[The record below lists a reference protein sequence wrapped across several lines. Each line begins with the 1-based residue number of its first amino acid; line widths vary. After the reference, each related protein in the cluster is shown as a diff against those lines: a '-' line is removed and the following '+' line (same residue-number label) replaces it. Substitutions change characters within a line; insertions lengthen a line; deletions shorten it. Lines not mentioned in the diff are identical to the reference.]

1 MLRCRQ
7 PQGEVLSDNPGQTQA
22 GSGQPQT
29 ENSAPPVQAGRD
41 ISSLENYRARQAASS
56 APKPPQPPQAGG
68 ASPNTGAD
76 SQADHREQ
84 AIPRPRFDEV
94 NAQKN
99 QYQQQVQALQAQI
112 AQMQQAQQATGMQGA
127 PVQPQGYAAPSYS
140 GMQGAAPQQAGPKVP
155 DFNDPAVQKQ
165 WREKITNNPVTGLR
179 EFVSLLIQAE
189 GAPLLQQ
196 FQQQIL
202 GQITP
207 IQQTFVQQQL
217 SSYESSRTQSDPTFS
232 QVAPTFRQLA
242 VTAQQRGFTLTPQTL
257 QAIEGIARAQA
268 GIPFGTP
275 PAPAQA
281 PFSERPGGGT
291 QMGQA
296 PTPTLTPQQRDIAR
310 RFGMTEQEY
319 AASLMSL
326 TGGNR

>member
-1 MLRCRQ
+1 M
-7 PQGEVLSDNPGQTQA
+7 SDNTGQTQA
-22 GSGQPQT
+22 GSGTSQT
-29 ENSAPPVQAGRD
+29 ENATPPVNAGRD

-56 APKPPQPPQAGG
+56 APKPPQPPQAGE
-68 ASPNTGAD
+68 ASPTTGQNP
-76 SQADHREQ
+76 QADQREQ

-94 NAQKN
+94 IEQKN
-99 QYQQQVQALQAQI
+99 QYQQQVQALQAQL

-127 PVQPQGYAAPSYS
+127 PAQPQGYAAPTYS
-140 GMQGAAPQQAGPKVP
+140 GMQGAAPQQAPSQVP

-165 WREKITNNPVTGLR
+165 WRDKIANNPVTGLR

-189 GAPLLQQ
+189 GTPLLQQ

-217 SSYESSRTQSDPTFS
+217 SSYETSRAQSDPTFQ

-242 VTAQQRGFTLTPQTL
+242 VTAQQRGFALTPQTL

-268 GIPFGTP
+268 GVPFGAP

-291 QMGQA
+291 QLGQSS
-296 PTPTLTPQQRDIAR
+296 TPTLTAEQRDMAR
-310 RFGMTEQEY
+310 RFGMSEQEW
-319 AASLMSL
+319 AASYASL
-326 TGGNR
+326 VGGNR